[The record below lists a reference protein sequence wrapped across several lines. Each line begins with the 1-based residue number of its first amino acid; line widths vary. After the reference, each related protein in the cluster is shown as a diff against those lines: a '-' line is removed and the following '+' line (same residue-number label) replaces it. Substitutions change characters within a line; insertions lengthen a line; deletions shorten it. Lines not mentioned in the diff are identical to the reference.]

1 MKRGG
6 KFQANGWMWERC
18 DVCDKKIK
26 TSYVMCE
33 KKKKPQK
40 NFSSM
45 AHLENFRYFLFLP

>member
-1 MKRGG
+1 MKIGG